1 MTGRLR
7 PNRTVR
13 PTSKQPPMRYI
24 RYMTDVPEASA
35 ELVDLGTQPVVLNV
49 RTCRIAGVAY
59 PRTYA
64 LICISLAVSTIANW
78 LFPYIVCSEWVI
90 GA

>member
-24 RYMTDVPEASA
+24 RYMKDVPEAST
-35 ELVDLGTQPVVLNV
+35 ELVGLGTQPVVLNV
-49 RTCRIAGVAY
+49 RTW
-59 PRTYA
+59 
-64 LICISLAVSTIANW
+64 LICR
-78 LFPYIVCSEWVI
+78 
-90 GA
+90 

>member
-7 PNRTVR
+7 PNRTVW

-35 ELVDLGTQPVVLNV
+35 ELVDLG
-49 RTCRIAGVAY
+49 RTAGRPKRPHMHDMRV
-59 PRTYA
+59 
-64 LICISLAVSTIANW
+64 IFVKFLA
-78 LFPYIVCSEWVI
+78 
-90 GA
+90 G

>member
-1 MTGRLR
+1 MTGTLR

-35 ELVDLGTQPVVLNV
+35 KLVDLGTQPVVLNV
-49 RTCRIAGVAY
+49 RT
-59 PRTYA
+59 
-64 LICISLAVSTIANW
+64 LS
-78 LFPYIVCSEWVI
+78 
-90 GA
+90 

>member
-24 RYMTDVPEASA
+24 RYTADVPEASA
-35 ELVDLGTQPVVLNV
+35 ELVDLGTQPVVPNV
-49 RTCRIAGVAY
+49 RTWL
-59 PRTYA
+59 P
-64 LICISLAVSTIANW
+64 SVSRVVIPAW
-78 LFPYIVCSEWVI
+78 RVCTGSRRRQ
-90 GA
+90 AQPA